1 MKRKNKKL
9 KIKIATQLLNKMAP
23 KGEKLA
29 YINNREAELLKRMGG
44 AGKNINETGIKSY
57 YYDEVGQTMGGTGFQ
72 DTSHLTGGSGD
83 GGEAPATTQTTQAK
97 KDTGARGFVDATS
110 SALNLIGKGLFDV
123 SGLGLAVKAAKTFG
137 PKVREVLT
145 PSTTKKTAD
154 ARLSGSFTTTYAK
167 KPQPTTYIGGDSEP
181 IIKKPIEAITQVMP
195 TETLTAKKFF
205 PFRAYRNGGVPSGP
219 PPKRGPNPQVPPVK
233 LRNGGVKTNSKK
245 SVSMRGIGKAI
256 RGTKFSGVY

>member
-83 GGEAPATTQTTQAK
+83 DGG
-97 KDTGARGFVDATS
+97 GTS
-110 SALNLIGKGLFDV
+110 YNSNYTSKE
-123 SGLGLAVKAAKTFG
+123 
-137 PKVREVLT
+137 R
-145 PSTTKKTAD
+145 
-154 ARLSGSFTTTYAK
+154 
-167 KPQPTTYIGGDSEP
+167 
-181 IIKKPIEAITQVMP
+181 
-195 TETLTAKKFF
+195 
-205 PFRAYRNGGVPSGP
+205 YRC
-219 PPKRGPNPQVPPVK
+219 
-233 LRNGGVKTNSKK
+233 
-245 SVSMRGIGKAI
+245 
-256 RGTKFSGVY
+256 

>member
-83 GGEAPATTQTTQAK
+83 GGGGHQLQLK
-97 KDTGARGFVDATS
+97 LHKQRK
-110 SALNLIGKGLFDV
+110 IQ
-123 SGLGLAVKAAKTFG
+123 
-137 PKVREVLT
+137 VLE
-145 PSTTKKTAD
+145 D
-154 ARLSGSFTTTYAK
+154 F
-167 KPQPTTYIGGDSEP
+167 
-181 IIKKPIEAITQVMP
+181 
-195 TETLTAKKFF
+195 
-205 PFRAYRNGGVPSGP
+205 
-219 PPKRGPNPQVPPVK
+219 
-233 LRNGGVKTNSKK
+233 
-245 SVSMRGIGKAI
+245 
-256 RGTKFSGVY
+256 

>member
-9 KIKIATQLLNKMAP
+9 KIKK
-23 KGEKLA
+23 A
-29 YINNREAELLKRMGG
+29 YSGDFMTAETSSSMYESGRAAAEA
-44 AGKNINETGIKSY
+44 
-57 YYDEVGQTMGGTGFQ
+57 FQ
-72 DTSHLTGGSGD
+72 DSYQGGDSG
-83 GGEAPATTQTTQAK
+83 GGQGPTQTDQSK

-110 SALNLIGKGLFDV
+110 SALNLIGKVAFDV
-123 SGLGLAVKAAKTFG
+123 SGLGLAVRAAQKVAPQVRQAVT
-137 PKVREVLT
+137 PK
-145 PSTTKKTAD
+145 TTKKTAD

-233 LRNGGVKTNSKK
+233 LKNGGVKTKAKK
-245 SVSMRGIGKAI
+245 NDSMRGIGKAI